1 MLYQIKSKNQKFQK
15 FIFTR
20 FLNII
25 IISLMTIMY
34 IQKKLYTYL
43 FLLQYIFFKKTFE
56 NKNVNNKFIPISP
69 F

>member
-34 IQKKLYTYL
+34 IQKKLCTYL

-56 NKNVNNKFIPISP
+56 NKNVNNKFIPISS